1 MINAIIKAQGY
12 SSELEQYTIRA
23 ELERTEES
31 SVLVATHNVLG
42 VKVVIK
48 NIPSE
53 FYNRKEASFAI
64 SEVNAQ
70 HRCQKSEYVLGILDS
85 FEVDGYVYIVTKYEA
100 GGDLADYAE
109 ARGQSNLTEVQ
120 AQRIFT

>member
-1 MINAIIKAQGY
+1 M
-12 SSELEQYTIRA
+12 
-23 ELERTEES
+23 
-31 SVLVATHNVLG
+31 VAKHNVLG

-53 FYNRKEASFAI
+53 FYHAKAASFAI

-85 FEVDGYVYIVTKYEA
+85 FEVDGNVYIVTKYEA
-100 GGDLADYAE
+100 GGDLADYAD

-120 AQRIFT
+120 AQHIFT